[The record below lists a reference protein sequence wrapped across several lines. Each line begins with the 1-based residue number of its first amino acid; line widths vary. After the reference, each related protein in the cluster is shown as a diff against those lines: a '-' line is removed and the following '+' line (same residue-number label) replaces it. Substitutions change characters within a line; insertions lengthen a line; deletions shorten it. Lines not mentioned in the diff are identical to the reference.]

1 MNLAILIP
9 AFVIAGYVLGS
20 VPFGLFVG
28 KFKGIDVRTA
38 GSGNIGATNV
48 GRLLGR
54 KFGGLVLVLDAL
66 KGWVPTYTAGAMLQ
80 DRIEPSPAL
89 YLAWL
94 GVGLACVLGHNFPIY
109 LNFKGGK
116 GVATSLGVVL
126 GVHYFL
132 YPGLI
137 AFGVWIILV
146 VLTKYV
152 SAGSI
157 AAAVTMPVAYVAI
170 ALKQQWQPFG
180 NQLPLTL
187 FAALVAGLIIF
198 RHRANI
204 QRLLAGTENPIGKK
218 KPS

>member
-1 MNLAILIP
+1 LNLAILIP